1 MVLFFATPKRSIS
14 PPPELPDADPLLKF
28 DLLEKKQEIF
38 EDVRD
43 RVSSK
48 AQFTRTGR
56 MPWTQVT
63 ISLPIQSPTS
73 TEDEDIAVIWSL
85 MKGVDCSEK
94 DNGDIC
100 WSSYGIESFWEW
112 LGVDHKNLKP
122 VQKFIHP
129 VNYETG
135 ARKVTMLKNKIKK
148 ANYWGRVAEVAMLEQ
163 ELEQATANV
172 NDSSEI
178 PSGNENYHWATVDE
192 FCVTYKKDKQ
202 TKKAQKSE
210 LQVTLKVRC
219 RYLGNGDPRLN
230 NGYLCGCKNIS
241 NFSDCLDPDSDIYRA
256 YRNLGDLI

>member
-1 MVLFFATPKRSIS
+1 MPLFFATPKRNIS

-28 DLLEKKQEIF
+28 DMSEKKQEIF

-73 TEDEDIAVIWSL
+73 TEEEDLAVIWSL
-85 MKGVDCSEK
+85 MKGIDCSEK
-94 DNGDIC
+94 ENGDIC
-100 WSSYGIESFWEW
+100 WSSYGSESFWEW

-122 VQKFIHP
+122 VHKFIHP

-135 ARKVTMLKNKIKK
+135 ARKVTTLKNKIKR
-148 ANYWGRVAEVAMLEQ
+148 ATSVAEVVMLEQ
-163 ELEQATANV
+163 ELEQAMVNV
-172 NDSSEI
+172 NDSDEI
-178 PSGNENYHWATVDE
+178 PSGNENYHWAAVGE
-192 FCVTYKKDKQ
+192 FFVTYKKDKQ
-202 TKKAQKSE
+202 TKKAKKNE

-219 RYLGNGDPRLN
+219 SYLGNGDPRLN
-230 NGYLCGCKNIS
+230 NGYLCSIKHLS
-241 NFSDCLDPDSDIYRA
+241 AVDDCLDPDSDVYRA
-256 YRNLGDLI
+256 YRSLGLL